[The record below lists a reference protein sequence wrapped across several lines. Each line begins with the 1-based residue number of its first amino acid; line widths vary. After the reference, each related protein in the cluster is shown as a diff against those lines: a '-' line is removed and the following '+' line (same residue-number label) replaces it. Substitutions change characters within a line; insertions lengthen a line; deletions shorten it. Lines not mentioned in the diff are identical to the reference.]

1 MSGDPSSPALPSP
14 GARTRGPRSSRGEG
28 GGGPRE
34 GPCLAPFLDFACFSP
49 YVLTANLVSEPIL
62 SRRPAREAGGQR
74 PTARCAPGRAFAL
87 GSPCS
92 GPRPAGQPGGLE
104 VTVRQR
110 DAPSGALSVW
120 VLCVQAPR
128 RQARRLLGCDDK
140 DEVE

>member
-74 PTARCAPGRAFAL
+74 PTARCALGRAFVLGFSASGSACAAMTGLVPAL
-87 GSPCS
+87 
-92 GPRPAGQPGGLE
+92 A
-104 VTVRQR
+104 
-110 DAPSGALSVW
+110 ASGA
-120 VLCVQAPR
+120 R
-128 RQARRLLGCDDK
+128 RFGRRAGR
-140 DEVE
+140 